1 MTQLIRWLLI
11 RLIAKCLYRR
21 VKICKYD
28 KHEIYLVS
36 DRGIRITL
44 ISLDELEPE
53 GHGHISDVVAWD
65 SMANSIAN
73 LINDAIRYKRRL
85 VA

>member
-1 MTQLIRWLLI
+1 MKRLIRWLII
-11 RLIAKCLYRR
+11 RLIAKYIYRK

-65 SMANSIAN
+65 GMANFITN

-85 VA
+85 IA